1 MLSLWLLLLLTVA
14 RFAIIGYLCC
24 SHFCSASC
32 CLVLLLLLLAVR
44 LCLSF
49 LLPILRLRLHLSE
62 QRACHPAKRSSML
75 AVPAPRAPAG
85 DLQSNV
91 QISPVFIRHTN
102 LQWVIINRYYEYH
115 SYSLSC
121 PHTSMHHLQIL
132 NFWLQLQLF
141 SGQVPATVP
150 AKEPC
155 SCLASTPARF
165 CCVSLC
171 ITSLI
176 RWQVNEFD
184 KHDSRPW
191 KHLPQCTPRSHQSQR
206 SSIQVP
212 HGPLAVPLLVIED
225 HPT

>member
-85 DLQSNV
+85 DLQSNF

-102 LQWVIINRYYEYH
+102 VQWVIINRYYVTMNTIRIH
-115 SYSLSC
+115 FPALIHQCTICRFWISGYSFS
-121 PHTSMHHLQIL
+121 SSVVR
-132 NFWLQLQLF
+132 FRQLF
-141 SGQVPATVP
+141 QLRSPVVVRHRHLHAFAVYH
-150 AKEPC
+150 
-155 SCLASTPARF
+155 
-165 CCVSLC
+165 CVS
-171 ITSLI
+171 
-176 RWQVNEFD
+176 
-184 KHDSRPW
+184 P
-191 KHLPQCTPRSHQSQR
+191 
-206 SSIQVP
+206 
-212 HGPLAVPLLVIED
+212 A
-225 HPT
+225 